1 MAPLRKLNVPL
12 RRLCHSYES
21 KTEKFTEAGYAAHT
35 EHSALRRLRGT
46 SSVREREASHRR
58 TANSCSRLPGRKE
71 VALSRAEDNASS
83 IREVVPEPQRGR
95 VGRKPARSDPS
106 PGFQPTTGS
115 LGQKW
120 PQFGFPA
127 RNRWFGL
134 EEGEPTAAA
143 PSPWSSTVRCLVT
156 MK

>member
-1 MAPLRKLNVPL
+1 MRAKLKSSQKRATQRTQNTVHSEGFEVRAQCENAKQAIAAPQ
-12 RRLCHSYES
+12 S
-21 KTEKFTEAGYAAHT
+21 
-35 EHSALRRLRGT
+35 
-46 SSVREREASHRR
+46 
-58 TANSCSRLPGRKE
+58 SCSRLPGRKE